1 MTLSSGEA
9 QLLAFAR
16 VFLQN
21 PDIVILD
28 EASSRL
34 DPVTERLI
42 EGAITRLL
50 AGRTG
55 IVIAHHLATVQHVDE
70 IMILEDGTV
79 CEYGERSK
87 LVADPDSYFSQL
99 LKAGLTEII
108 A

>member
-1 MTLSSGEA
+1 M
-9 QLLAFAR
+9 LAFAR

-34 DPVTERLI
+34 DPATERLI
-42 EGAITRLL
+42 EEAIARLL

-55 IVIAHHLATVQHVDE
+55 IVIAHHLETVRHVDD
-70 IMILEDGTV
+70 ILILEDGAV
-79 CEYGERSK
+79 CEFGARHQ
-87 LVADPDSYFSQL
+87 LAADPASRFAQL
-99 LKAGLTEII
+99 LKTSLVEVI